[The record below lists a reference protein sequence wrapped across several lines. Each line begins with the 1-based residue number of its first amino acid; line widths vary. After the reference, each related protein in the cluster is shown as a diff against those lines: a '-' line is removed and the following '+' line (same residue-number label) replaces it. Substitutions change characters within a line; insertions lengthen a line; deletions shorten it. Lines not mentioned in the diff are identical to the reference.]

1 MCNLPCSEGDESGN
15 DDDYDSGDD
24 VDIDDDDVDDDDDDD
39 DDDNHERGHLM
50 QVSGF
55 RCSLMMIGRIR
66 MLTQISCTTVLCAL

>member
-24 VDIDDDDVDDDDDDD
+24 GDIDDDDVDDDDDDD

-50 QVSGF
+50 QVSWF

>member
-24 VDIDDDDVDDDDDDD
+24 GDIDDDDVDDDDDDD

>member
-24 VDIDDDDVDDDDDDD
+24 GDIDDDDVDDDDDDD

-66 MLTQISCTTVLCAL
+66 MLTQICCTTVLCAL

>member
-15 DDDYDSGDD
+15 DDYDSGDD
-24 VDIDDDDVDDDDDDD
+24 GDIDDDDVDDDDDDD

>member
-1 MCNLPCSEGDESGN
+1 MCKLPCSEGDESGN

-24 VDIDDDDVDDDDDDD
+24 GDIDDDDVDDDDDDD